1 QQNHTKRLRRMG
13 SGTRTL
19 FSQQVGSRL
28 DTDPVVQRS
37 EGKTTRWRFA
47 GCEIRQRFLRLYQ
60 LFLVSAVAGR
70 SPGSL
75 SLIREHVVAGK
86 MSGRGDNTGARSWR
100 KAYSVALSIFAVE
113 VMLLYLF
120 TLRFS

>member
-1 QQNHTKRLRRMG
+1 VL

-19 FSQQVGSRL
+19 FSYKVGSRL

-37 EGKTTRWRFA
+37 KGKTTRWRSA
-47 GCEIRQRFLRLYQ
+47 GCEVRQGFFCLYQ
-60 LFLVSAVAGR
+60 LFLVAAVAGR

-75 SLIREHVVAGK
+75 SLIREHVVVGK
-86 MSGRGDNTGARSWR
+86 MSARADNVDARSWR
-100 KAYSVALSIFAVE
+100 KAYGLTLSLFAVA
-113 VMLLYLF
+113 VALLYLF